1 MTITDIVYVVN
12 CCILIAERMD
22 TSVYE
27 ISPVLSG
34 IPGSPERTVRVNAL
48 VRIFRF
54 VMKQSYI
61 CALIAMMVSSYELQ
75 CLAFS

>member
-1 MTITDIVYVVN
+1 
-12 CCILIAERMD
+12 MD

-34 IPGSPERTVRVNAL
+34 VPGLPETTIRVNA
-48 VRIFRF
+48 VVKIFRF

-61 CALIAMMVSSYELQ
+61 CALIAMMVSPYELQ